1 LFVTNTAP
9 KAPIS
14 GSIHGENYRIWDYII
29 LPGEIHLYMAVY
41 KNINSPGVDTPMT
54 AMLSNVDQLIELQN
68 DKTVQLYE
76 AYLFSHDSLN
86 DTMGWK
92 LESLIEIQ
100 QGNIFSTDELATIFI
115 LKNKNRYIS
124 DMVDIEEG
132 HIHNIKTIFSM

>member
-86 DTMGWK
+86 DT
-92 LESLIEIQ
+92 I
-100 QGNIFSTDELATIFI
+100 TIFI